1 MAMRW
6 GISKPTSSPIRET
19 LDATLTLR
27 GLLQREGLNRGD
39 DLCRAVPVEV
49 ACGQS
54 HPRIAPRFGNYWCSQ
69 QWIGVGLSALF
80 RFSLLVVPCNLSKPR

>member
-19 LDATLTLR
+19 LDAKLTLR

-54 HPRIAPRFGNYWCSQ
+54 LALHHASEITGAANNASVSDLAPCSAARC
-69 QWIGVGLSALF
+69 WSSRAT
-80 RFSLLVVPCNLSKPR
+80 